1 MAIFKIAEEENGKTA
16 VYRTEKD
23 LRNLLFYAY
32 NHSSYTIMENLY
44 PIGEGIMECIYN
56 QMMYLQWRRVKS
68 LNTRALHY
76 ILSFDTQRWE
86 KDVDPSTMMEIMRFL
101 NLYLFG
107 EYQNIL
113 FLHLDNMSHHHIHM
127 IVNPV
132 NINTLRLCRDTWKG
146 IGWKIAE
153 LLGQMYNIPLQC
165 FTYRDYDGIVRFGNE
180 TGVDLYKDKWV
191 KMLGIENRIPY
202 LKE

>member
-1 MAIFKIAEEENGKTA
+1 MAIFKVAQENGKTA

-32 NHSSYTIMENLY
+32 NHSSYMEMRNLY
-44 PIGEGIMECIYN
+44 SIGMEGFMEYIYN

-76 ILSFDTQRWE
+76 ILSFDTQGHE
-86 KDVDPSTMMEIMRFL
+86 KDVDLSMLRLILHFMNTD
-101 NLYLFG
+101 LFR
-107 EYQNIL
+107 EYQHIL
-113 FLHLDNMSHHHIHM
+113 FLHLDKPSHHHIHM

-132 NINTLRLCRDTWKG
+132 NINTLRLCRETWEG
-146 IGWKIAE
+146 IGWKIVD
-153 LLGQMYNIPLQC
+153 LLGGFYNIPLQS
-165 FTYRDYDGIVRFGNE
+165 FTYRDYDGRMKRGQE

-191 KMLGIENRIPY
+191 KEIGIENRVPY
-202 LKE
+202 

>member
-1 MAIFKIAEEENGKTA
+1 MAIFKIAAGENGKAT

-23 LRNLLFYAY
+23 LRNLLFYSY

-44 PIGEGIMECIYN
+44 SIGEGIMECIYN

-76 ILSFDTQRWE
+76 ILSFDTLRWE
-86 KDVDPSTMMEIMRFL
+86 KDVDQKTMTDIMSFL
-101 NLYLFG
+101 NEYLFV
-107 EYQNIL
+107 EYQHML
-113 FLHLDNMSHHHIHM
+113 FLHLDKQSHYHIHM

-191 KMLGIENRIPY
+191 KMLGIENRIPF